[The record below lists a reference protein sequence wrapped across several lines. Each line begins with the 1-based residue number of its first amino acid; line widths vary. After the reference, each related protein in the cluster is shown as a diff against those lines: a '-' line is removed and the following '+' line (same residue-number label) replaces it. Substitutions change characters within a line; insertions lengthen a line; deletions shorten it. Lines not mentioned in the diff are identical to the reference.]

1 MPSNSQWIFK
11 ILHVISWVIFIGLCI
26 KTGAILTAFSISL
39 WVNPVA
45 AGDLYEG
52 LSLLALARYST
63 WLYIAVVSLIVAIY
77 ASQAYMAFLVTR
89 VFHVLDLSRPFSD
102 NLTTLFS
109 TISYVAFGTG
119 VVAFLAN
126 RFVDGIEKRGIEVP
140 LSWNAF
146 ELMFF
151 AGIIYLVAII
161 YQRGTQLQNETD
173 STV

>member
-1 MPSNSQWIFK
+1 MTSNSLWIFK
-11 ILHVISWVIFIGLCI
+11 ILHVVSWVIFIGLCI
-26 KTGAILTAFSISL
+26 KTGAILTSFSISL
-39 WVNPVA
+39 WVNPIA
-45 AGDLYEG
+45 ASDLYEG
-52 LSLLALARYST
+52 LNLKELADYSS
-63 WLYIAVVSLIVAIY
+63 WLYICVVSFVLAIY
-77 ASQAYMAFLVTR
+77 AMQAYIAFLITR
-89 VFHVLDLSRPFSD
+89 VFHKLDLNRPFSD
-102 NLTTLFS
+102 TLTTLFS

-126 RFVDGIEKRGIEVP
+126 RFTGDLEKRGFEIP

-161 YQRGTQLQNETD
+161 YQRGTFLQNETD